1 LDEFSRPDAK
11 RAMPKHL
18 AKELDRSHMG
28 IAEHAAR
35 LDALERKFLLRLAME
50 VQHWRVVVP
59 PQWFGWLRLRL

>member
-1 LDEFSRPDAK
+1 
-11 RAMPKHL
+11 
-18 AKELDRSHMG
+18 MG